1 MEDLLVKTGQGDM
14 RALKSLYESMYSDVF
29 AFTLS
34 ILRDPVA
41 AADLTQDTFLRVYEG
56 APRYQSR
63 GQGKAWILRISK
75 NICLNYLK
83 KQKRVSAVEPKV
95 MESLLGQEDADMET
109 PVLLRT
115 LMQELEAKDRALLM
129 LHAKG
134 YIHKEIATIM
144 GMPEGTVRW
153 RYSKALKRLQKLYGP
168 AEPESGMR
176 EQEDSY
182 EAKE

>member
-1 MEDLLVKTGQGDM
+1 MEDLLVKIGQGDM

-34 ILRDPVA
+34 IVRDPAA
-41 AADLTQDTFLRVYEG
+41 AADLTQDTFLRVYGG
-56 APRYQSR
+56 ASHYQSR
-63 GQGKAWILRISK
+63 GQGKTWILRISK

-83 KQKRVSAVEPKV
+83 KQKRVYAVEPER
-95 MESLLGQEDADMET
+95 MEPLMGQEDADMET
-109 PVLLRT
+109 PMLLRD

-134 YIHKEIATIM
+134 YIHKEIAAIM

-153 RYSKALKRLQKLYGP
+153 RYRKALKKLQELIQPGG
-168 AEPESGMR
+168 A
-176 EQEDSY
+176 
-182 EAKE
+182 